1 MLKYLLR
8 YNIMTQANRLKELR
22 KRNGYTLDDI
32 SKLTG
37 ITRGTYNNYEN
48 GKTEPKL
55 ETWQKLADYFGVDVA
70 YLQGIS
76 DIKDT
81 TLLTF
86 EDLSEFINSP
96 EYKNTISVDN
106 DQDLLKDINN
116 NQLNLS
122 VHLDENIFSIEDKDA
137 LKNAVLSLNELALSL
152 NSPDFIKSDRDLDRF
167 KTLLNAIKASKE
179 IIIDNNGKQNNITKN
194 LEYFL
199 EQILS
204 LQNKS
209 DD

>member
-1 MLKYLLR
+1 MANNIREERQKKRITLETMSEELTRQGIKISADGLAKY
-8 YNIMTQANRLKELR
+8 E
-22 KRNGYTLDDI
+22 
-32 SKLTG
+32 
-37 ITRGTYNNYEN
+37 RGVR
-48 GKTEPKL
+48 EPKL
-55 ETWQKLADYFGVDVA
+55 EVWQKLADYFGVSVP

-76 DIKDT
+76 DIKDK
-81 TLLTF
+81 TLFTF
-86 EDLSEFINSP
+86 EDLSEFLNSP
-96 EYKNTISVDN
+96 EYKKKISVDN

-179 IIIDNNGKQNNITKN
+179 IIIDNNGKQNNITKS

-199 EQILS
+199 EQISS

>member
-1 MLKYLLR
+1 M
-8 YNIMTQANRLKELR
+8 NRISELR
-22 KRNGYTLDDI
+22 KETNTSQTELAKLLGVTRQAI
-32 SKLTG
+32 SL
-37 ITRGTYNNYEN
+37 YEKWPDK
-48 GKTEPKL
+48 GGREPKL
-55 ETWQKLADYFGVDVA
+55 ETWQKLADYFKVSVP
-70 YLQGIS
+70 YLQGLS
-76 DIKDT
+76 DIKDK
-81 TLLTF
+81 TLFTF
-86 EDLSEFINSP
+86 EDLSAFLNSP
-96 EYKNTISVDN
+96 EYKKIMSVDN

-116 NQLNLS
+116 SQSNLS

-179 IIIDNNGKQNNITKN
+179 IIIDNNGKQNNITKS

-199 EQILS
+199 EQISS

>member
-1 MLKYLLR
+1 MLYEDINMTNNIRLERKSQKKLLKDVSKDLQIPL
-8 YNIMTQANRLKELR
+8 N
-22 KRNGYTLDDI
+22 TL
-32 SKLTG
+32 S
-37 ITRGTYNNYEN
+37 NYER
-48 GKTEPKL
+48 GDREPKL
-55 ETWQKLADYFGVDVA
+55 ETWQKLADYFGVSVP

-76 DIKDT
+76 DIKDK
-81 TLLTF
+81 TLFTL
-86 EDLSEFINSP
+86 EDLSEFLNSP
-96 EYKNTISVDN
+96 EYKKTMSVDN

-116 NQLNLS
+116 SQSNLS

-179 IIIDNNGKQNNITKN
+179 IIIDNNGKENNVTKS

-199 EQILS
+199 EQISS

>member
-1 MLKYLLR
+1 M
-8 YNIMTQANRLKELR
+8 NRISELR
-22 KRNGYTLDDI
+22 KETNTSQTELAKLLGVTRQAI
-32 SKLTG
+32 SL
-37 ITRGTYNNYEN
+37 YEKWPDK
-48 GKTEPKL
+48 GGREPKL

-70 YLQGIS
+70 YLQGVS
-76 DIKDT
+76 NIKDT

-86 EDLSEFINSP
+86 EDLSEILNSP
-96 EYKNTISVDN
+96 EYKNKISVDN

-179 IIIDNNGKQNNITKN
+179 IIIDNNGKQNNITKS

-199 EQILS
+199 EQIS
-204 LQNKS
+204 NLQNKS

>member
-1 MLKYLLR
+1 
-8 YNIMTQANRLKELR
+8 MTNRLKELR
-22 KRNGYTLDDI
+22 NRKGLSMKKLSEDLVKKGYFPNITDATL
-32 SKLTG
+32 S
-37 ITRGTYNNYEN
+37 NYEN
-48 GKTEPKL
+48 EKREPKL

-70 YLQGIS
+70 YLQGVS
-76 DIKDT
+76 NIKDT

-167 KTLLNAIKASKE
+167 KTLLSAIKASKE
-179 IIIDNNGKQNNITKN
+179 IIIDNNGKQNNITKS

-199 EQILS
+199 EQISS

>member
-1 MLKYLLR
+1 
-8 YNIMTQANRLKELR
+8 MTNRIKELR
-22 KRNGYTLDDI
+22 QKKNLTLREL
-32 SKLTG
+32 SKKTG
-37 ITRGTYNNYEN
+37 ISDVNLSRYER
-48 GKTEPKL
+48 
-55 ETWQKLADYFGVDVA
+55 ETVQPRVKMWNKLADFFGVDVA
-70 YLQGIS
+70 YLQGLS

-86 EDLSEFINSP
+86 EDFSEFLNSP
-96 EYKNTISVDN
+96 EYKKKISVDN
-106 DQDLLKDINN
+106 EQDLLKDINN

-179 IIIDNNGKQNNITKN
+179 IIIDNNGKQNNITKS

-199 EQILS
+199 EQISS

>member
-1 MLKYLLR
+1 
-8 YNIMTQANRLKELR
+8 MTQANRLKELR

>member
-1 MLKYLLR
+1 
-8 YNIMTQANRLKELR
+8 MTNRLKELR
-22 KRNGYTLDDI
+22 NRKGLSMKKLSEDLVKKGYFPNITDATL
-32 SKLTG
+32 S
-37 ITRGTYNNYEN
+37 NYEN
-48 GKTEPKL
+48 EKREPKL

-70 YLQGIS
+70 YLQGVS
-76 DIKDT
+76 NIKDT

-96 EYKNTISVDN
+96 EYKNTISVDI

-167 KTLLNAIKASKE
+167 KTLLSAIKASKE
-179 IIIDNNGKQNNITKN
+179 IIIDNNGKQNNITKS

-199 EQILS
+199 EQISS